1 MSTAIRG
8 RLQILALC
16 MRWFGSA
23 LGLARRCADVA
34 VDNLTRWDFTEK
46 AGFTSHPRSTF
57 AASAATLEHP
67 RSLGII
73 RKLTRLLPATR

>member
-1 MSTAIRG
+1 
-8 RLQILALC
+8 

-23 LGLARRCADVA
+23 LGPARRCADVA
-34 VDNLTRWDFTEK
+34 VDNLTRWDFTKK

-67 RSLGII
+67 HSLGII
-73 RKLTRLLPATR
+73 RKLTRLLPVIR